1 MFVKTKHVYW
11 LSPVNHLHFCSSG
24 ATRHHNR
31 RSPGSGSGSVGHP
44 TNIQNSSAASS
55 PLHTTFNNA
64 ASATLAGKILK
75 YLETTFTNM
84 DEASSVALPDK

>member
-1 MFVKTKHVYW
+1 MIYI
-11 LSPVNHLHFCSSG
+11 FCSSG

-31 RSPGSGSGSVGHP
+31 RSPGSGGGSGSHP
-44 TNIQNSSAASS
+44 TNVQNSSAASS

-75 YLETTFTNM
+75 YFETAFT
-84 DEASSVALPDK
+84 DLDDASSLALPDK